1 LPTPEQMM
9 EELREIVADCPEY
22 YPALFNLGTL
32 AAGAGRTEEARKS
45 LLDAADRMAERFAAA
60 RHDPSLTDAQMA
72 RIRWELF
79 GGF

>member
-1 LPTPEQMM
+1 
-9 EELREIVADCPEY
+9 
-22 YPALFNLGTL
+22 
-32 AAGAGRTEEARKS
+32 
-45 LLDAADRMAERFAAA
+45 MAERFATA